1 MGLNGNG
8 PGMEQVWNG
17 NGTEQEWNGNGTGM
31 EQKWNKSSIDGQ
43 WKLNLGLPARLQLR
57 NRTGTMN

>member
-1 MGLNGNG
+1 
-8 PGMEQVWNG
+8 METEPNG
-17 NGTEQEWNGNGTGM
+17 NGTGIELEWNGNGTGM

-43 WKLNLGLPARLQLR
+43 WKLNLGLLALIKLR